1 MMLAMRNGSV
11 VLNIFDECVEYNSD
25 LCSWKWDGVKWSGDC
40 YCDRIL
46 RICEWNVVVYEK

>member
-25 LCSWKWDGVKWSGDC
+25 LCSWKWDEVKWSGDC
-40 YCDRIL
+40 YRDMIL